1 MDLLTILGMV
11 LAVTSISVGDILEG
25 GNPLHVV
32 HLSSFL
38 IVMPTAAFCA
48 MTSTHKKIVK
58 AAYKELKVVFK
69 GSGVNL
75 PERIA
80 QLIEFAIIARRDG
93 LLALESRTSEIENE
107 FLKNAMMMLVDGKS
121 FEEIHESME
130 IQTEQLEEHYKECA
144 EYWIV
149 FGETCPTMGL
159 VGAVFGLILALKLLD
174 NPQAMAAGIS
184 GAFTATVTGIFG
196 AYALF
201 APWGKKLKANGMD
214 LVKEQIVI
222 TEAIKGIA
230 EGANPRDLEA
240 KLFNFLSHDDPRISQ
255 FDKG

>member
-1 MDLLTILGMV
+1 MDLSTILGMV

-38 IVMPTAAFCA
+38 IVMPTTAFCA

-121 FEEIHESME
+121 FEENSRKHGN
-130 IQTEQLEEHYKECA
+130 TNR
-144 EYWIV
+144 
-149 FGETCPTMGL
+149 TT
-159 VGAVFGLILALKLLD
+159 
-174 NPQAMAAGIS
+174 
-184 GAFTATVTGIFG
+184 
-196 AYALF
+196 
-201 APWGKKLKANGMD
+201 
-214 LVKEQIVI
+214 
-222 TEAIKGIA
+222 
-230 EGANPRDLEA
+230 
-240 KLFNFLSHDDPRISQ
+240 
-255 FDKG
+255 

>member
-1 MDLLTILGMV
+1 MDLSTILGMV

-149 FGETCPTMGL
+149 FGETCPTTGL

-214 LVKEQIVI
+214 FVKEQIVI

>member
-1 MDLLTILGMV
+1 MDLSTILGMV

-25 GNPLHVV
+25 GNPLHVI

-58 AAYKELKVVFK
+58 AAYKELKIVFK

-93 LLALESRTSEIENE
+93 LLALESRTNEIENE
-107 FLKNAMMMLVDGKS
+107 FLRNAMMMLVDGKS

-144 EYWIV
+144 EYWII

-159 VGAVFGLILALKLLD
+159 VGAVFGLILALKLL
-174 NPQAMAAGIS
+174 
-184 GAFTATVTGIFG
+184 
-196 AYALF
+196 
-201 APWGKKLKANGMD
+201 
-214 LVKEQIVI
+214 
-222 TEAIKGIA
+222 
-230 EGANPRDLEA
+230 
-240 KLFNFLSHDDPRISQ
+240 
-255 FDKG
+255 

>member
-1 MDLLTILGMV
+1 HQVNAFDYYESLSALNPSAYMFYFPSKYGVVLGSSPEFLLKIKKREIY
-11 LAVTSISVGDILEG
+11 LAPIAGTRNLE
-25 GNPLHVV
+25 NN
-32 HLSSFL
+32 
-38 IVMPTAAFCA
+38 C
-48 MTSTHKKIVK
+48 
-58 AAYKELKVVFK
+58 
-69 GSGVNL
+69 
-75 PERIA
+75 
-80 QLIEFAIIARRDG
+80 D

-214 LVKEQIVI
+214 LVKEQILL
-222 TEAIKGIA
+222 TG
-230 EGANPRDLEA
+230 
-240 KLFNFLSHDDPRISQ
+240 
-255 FDKG
+255 

>member
-1 MDLLTILGMV
+1 MDLSTILGMV

-93 LLALESRTSEIENE
+93 LLALESRTNEIENE

-144 EYWIV
+144 
-149 FGETCPTMGL
+149 
-159 VGAVFGLILALKLLD
+159 
-174 NPQAMAAGIS
+174 
-184 GAFTATVTGIFG
+184 
-196 AYALF
+196 
-201 APWGKKLKANGMD
+201 
-214 LVKEQIVI
+214 
-222 TEAIKGIA
+222 
-230 EGANPRDLEA
+230 
-240 KLFNFLSHDDPRISQ
+240 
-255 FDKG
+255 